1 MYRTIFS
8 IGIVLAIVSI
18 FGLITPHNITFL
30 TFLFPD
36 GVNAVAGLLLALLLC
51 NFAVVSFFRKPRPKV
66 LFGSAGAGLTIAG
79 IAGIIEP
86 TYFGLV
92 YYATRP
98 ADLLVFLLSGI
109 GLLLAALEYDRP
121 SFQIEV
127 GIPYRKYLRIILA
140 RPTLLMHSFKKR
152 AALVAAA
159 AGTSAQQSIQ

>member
-8 IGIVLAIVSI
+8 IGIVLALLSI
-18 FGLITPHNITFL
+18 FGLLTPHNITFL

-51 NFAVVSFFRKPRPKV
+51 NFAVVSYFRKTRPKL
-66 LFGSAGAGLTIAG
+66 LFGVVGASLAIAG

-98 ADLLVFLLSGI
+98 ADLLVFLISGI
-109 GLLLAALEYDRP
+109 GLMLAALEYNRP

-127 GIPYRKYLRIILA
+127 GIPYRQYLRFILA

-159 AGTSAQQSIQ
+159 VGSSAQQSLQ